1 LEGERLRLAWV
12 SRGQTHH
19 PFGRE
24 ITKALINSDEHRQW
38 QVYHAQPRSCL
49 RRIPRTDH
57 GKPGAAVLELAGFR
71 VRLDH
76 ARLSDSRVD
85 GSLPCAFMPAASA
98 TFLLR
103 PACPFNQFTLVQ
115 RGGSCPFRCSARFA
129 KPLTR
134 RDGRVA
140 EWFKAPVLKTGV
152 PARVPWVR
160 IPPLPPVY
168 CSPLFALVRNSQQN
182 Q

>member
-1 LEGERLRLAWV
+1 LDGERLRLAWV

-71 VRLDH
+71 VRLGH

-85 GSLPCAFMPAASA
+85 GSLYRAPSCPRPPQ

-103 PACPFNQFTLVQ
+103 PACPFNQFTLVHR
-115 RGGSCPFRCSARFA
+115 RGGSCPFRCPARFA

-140 EWFKAPVLKTGV
+140 EWFKAPVLK
-152 PARVPWVR
+152 
-160 IPPLPPVY
+160 L
-168 CSPLFALVRNSQQN
+168 
-182 Q
+182 